1 MYFQM
6 KLQIY
11 LQLSLEEE
19 LVSLYGC
26 QKTPVVLHRCTYFKM
41 NLQIF
46 SSGKRINEIN
56 EQDYTIVKVAERIPC
71 EGEISAP
78 NS

>member
-1 MYFQM
+1 
-6 KLQIY
+6 
-11 LQLSLEEE
+11 
-19 LVSLYGC
+19 
-26 QKTPVVLHRCTYFKM
+26 M

>member
-1 MYFQM
+1 M

-56 EQDYTIVKVAERIPC
+56 EQDYKMIVKVAE
-71 EGEISAP
+71 STT
-78 NS
+78 

>member
-46 SSGKRINEIN
+46 GSGKRINEIN
-56 EQDYTIVKVAERIPC
+56 EQDYKMIVKVAE
-71 EGEISAP
+71 STT
-78 NS
+78 

>member
-1 MYFQM
+1 
-6 KLQIY
+6 
-11 LQLSLEEE
+11 
-19 LVSLYGC
+19 
-26 QKTPVVLHRCTYFKM
+26 M

-46 SSGKRINEIN
+46 SDGKWITEIN
-56 EQDYTIVKVAERIPC
+56 EQDYTIVKVAERVPR